1 MNAVS
6 DPGTAGGQWTAV
18 IVTLVLV
25 ICIVVSV
32 SLTYFLYATNRMALT
47 ILDDCHKQFCK
58 SQASRQRRYIAM
70 SVSEITQLSTEAD
83 NLCVIS
89 SPPVIIHQLVKRR
102 SKAKRKISLSVL
114 SVPCFS
120 QEHTSGEVML
130 LPERLLTDNR
140 GSAPYTA
147 SLSETEFY
155 SSHSLPSDCDCHKL
169 APGLIQQSETFAS
182 SFELNESHNDNPGI
196 HTWKVQKRRK
206 NLHRPLAYSSYMTL
220 AEARKVVRRC
230 KKAGISLIQRSV
242 QLWHR
247 SSHRWS
253 TRNSFV
259 KFRHSVN
266 TVRTARERALAA
278 YYSAEMYKSTY
289 GCYPTTASDMCS
301 EP

>member
-1 MNAVS
+1 
-6 DPGTAGGQWTAV
+6 
-18 IVTLVLV
+18 
-25 ICIVVSV
+25 
-32 SLTYFLYATNRMALT
+32 MALT
-47 ILDDCHKQFCK
+47 FLDDCRKQLCRPR
-58 SQASRQRRYIAM
+58 ASRQRRCIAL

-83 NLCVIS
+83 NLWVIS
-89 SPPVIIHQLVKRR
+89 SPPVIIHELVKRR
-102 SKAKRKISLSVL
+102 SKAKRKTSLSVL
-114 SVPCFS
+114 SLPCSS
-120 QEHTSGEVML
+120 QGHTSGEVML

-147 SLSETEFY
+147 SLSEREFC

-182 SFELNESHNDNPGI
+182 SFELNESHNNPGI
-196 HTWKVQKRRK
+196 HTGKANKRRN
-206 NLHRPLAYSSYMTL
+206 NLHRPLAYSGYITI

-230 KKAGISLIQRSV
+230 KKAGVSLIHRSV

-247 SSHRWS
+247 SSDRWS
-253 TRNSFV
+253 TRHSFV

-289 GCYPTTASDMCS
+289 GCYPTTTSDMWS